1 VDYSER
7 ITSYLSELPLP
18 HLPPPLLHWQVDPGA
33 LRFKSFRKDIYE
45 ATAQFSSSHREL
57 SIAGVRTLRLS
68 FSSDAD
74 AAPRQSAPVKK
85 KTSKRR
91 QSMPDASGC
100 LRIQQHNTGR
110 DVLLAELSLCV
121 KFLASPSSQQHT
133 PFQPPSLLNKLGF
146 NQTNVSELAMKAM
159 VPLANALSRIC
170 QQCGAHLHP
179 LPAILVFDGDD
190 FNTTEPLPESPKIH
204 SCPPR
209 LNNFCVSLL
218 LLLLLLLLLVA
229 VGVVVVVVVVAGWW

>member
-18 HLPPPLLHWQVDPGA
+18 HLPPPLVHWQVDPGA

-57 SIAGVRTLRLS
+57 SIASVRTLRLS

-91 QSMPDASGC
+91 QNMLDDSGS
-100 LRIQQHNTGR
+100 LRIQQHNTVG

-159 VPLANALSRIC
+159 VPLANALSRIWEHVRFSFNLNC
-170 QQCGAHLHP
+170 FSSLSLVVQISATGHLSPSATFSSSFLAHR
-179 LPAILVFDGDD
+179 
-190 FNTTEPLPESPKIH
+190 S
-204 SCPPR
+204 
-209 LNNFCVSLL
+209 
-218 LLLLLLLLLVA
+218 
-229 VGVVVVVVVVAGWW
+229 